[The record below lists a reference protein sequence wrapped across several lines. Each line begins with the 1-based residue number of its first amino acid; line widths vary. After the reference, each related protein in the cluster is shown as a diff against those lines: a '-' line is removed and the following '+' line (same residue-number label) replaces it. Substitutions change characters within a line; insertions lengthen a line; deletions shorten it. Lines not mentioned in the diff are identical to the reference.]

1 MCVHTHSV
9 HTHSVHTHTHTAVH
23 THTVCR
29 HYSVYWHPRVMRL
42 RKTRRRG
49 TEPEEGNG
57 TRGGER
63 NQRRGT
69 EPKAALR
76 RPTWT

>member
-57 TRGGER
+57 TKSSAEEANVDLSQSG
-63 NQRRGT
+63 N
-69 EPKAALR
+69 
-76 RPTWT
+76 